1 MVKNYFLSIYYVVV
15 TLLHA
20 EDTALNKMDKNSYR
34 VELIL
39 LVSG

>member
-20 EDTALNKMDKNSYR
+20 EDTALNKMDKNSYPCGTYIFS
-34 VELIL
+34 E
-39 LVSG
+39 